1 MLRVWVRLPREY
13 VRQERRRVL
22 RARPMSHLR
31 DVTRSP
37 LTIAIIKGTRERRKY
52 RQDVEGEIIAEEK
65 SAQTSMGFGHL
76 SGNNDLGKD
85 SLSGAVAVEVRAGCR
100 EIEVREVETVRHA
113 CTTVSSGLAET
124 GER

>member
-52 RQDVEGEIIAEEK
+52 RQDVEGEIIAEESQLK
-65 SAQTSMGFGHL
+65 QAW
-76 SGNNDLGKD
+76 DLVTCQAIMT
-85 SLSGAVAVEVRAGCR
+85 LER
-100 EIEVREVETVRHA
+100 TV
-113 CTTVSSGLAET
+113 
-124 GER
+124 